1 MLDVKDFFKYNMR
14 WCAFLY
20 IWRNIR
26 YININKEVKYYED
39 DIPAKEETE
48 I

>member
-20 IWRNIR
+20 IRST
-26 YININKEVKYYED
+26 NINKEVKYYENN
-39 DIPAKEETE
+39 ISAKEETE